1 MMNTRSSAL
10 YNANNTGPTMNS
22 RRSQLEIHMAILDSV
37 SRGTD
42 KPTRIM
48 FSANISWLILQN
60 ALLTLESKDLIIK
73 GNLKNRSV
81 YSVTEKGQSVLKD
94 YRTVKE
100 TLDS

>member
-1 MMNTRSSAL
+1 MNK
-10 YNANNTGPTMNS
+10 
-22 RRSQLEIHMAILDSV
+22 RRSQLEIQVAILDTIAH
-37 SRGTD
+37 GND
-42 KPTRIM
+42 KPTQIM

-60 ALLTLESKDLIIK
+60 ALLALETNDLIIK

>member
-1 MMNTRSSAL
+1 MNK
-10 YNANNTGPTMNS
+10 
-22 RRSQLEIHMAILDSV
+22 RRSQLEIQVAILDTIAQ
-37 SRGTD
+37 GND
-42 KPTRIM
+42 KPTQIM

-60 ALLTLESKDLIIK
+60 ALLALESNDLIIK